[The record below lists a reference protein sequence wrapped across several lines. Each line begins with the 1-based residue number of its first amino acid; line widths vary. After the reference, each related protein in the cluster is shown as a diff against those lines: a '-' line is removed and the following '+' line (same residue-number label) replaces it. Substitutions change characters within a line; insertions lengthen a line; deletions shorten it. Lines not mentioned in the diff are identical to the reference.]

1 MELLPNVHSALFG
14 STSPTDLI
22 GTAGRALLLGHV
34 LWVLAYGL
42 ILARS
47 AKARLL
53 GIPLAAII
61 LNITWETLLYA
72 NCAGVGLRELCGPG
86 LSGEWSLALSFI
98 LGLDILLLVQAFVVT
113 ASVSGAART
122 ALVFGVALVLVYVLH
137 ANLIGLTLDY
147 RGLVDSWIMNAIMS
161 GLFVRLALSRPK
173 GEGLSLPAAIAKLLG
188 SQMVTVGLWI
198 APEPY
203 AITGPRTIV
212 VYGLA
217 AAVLLL
223 DLWYVVLLWRRLP
236 AEDRLA

>member
-1 MELLPNVHSALFG
+1 MLPDVHAALFG

-22 GTAGRALLLGHV
+22 GAAGRALLLGHV
-34 LWVLAYGL
+34 LWVLAYIL

-47 AKARLL
+47 ARARLL
-53 GIPLAAII
+53 GIPLAAIV
-61 LNITWETLLYA
+61 LNITWEMLLFA
-72 NCAGVGLRELCGPG
+72 NCAGVSLRDLCGPALG
-86 LSGEWSLALSFI
+86 GEWSIALSLI
-98 LGLDILLLVQAFVVT
+98 LALDILLLVQAFVLT
-113 ASVSGAART
+113 ATGAGLAGT
-122 ALVFGVALVLVYVLH
+122 AVLFVVALPAVYVLH

-161 GLFVRLALSRPK
+161 ALFVRLSLSRPK
-173 GEGLSLPAAIAKLLG
+173 GEGLSFLAAIAKCLG
-188 SQMVTVGLWI
+188 SLAVAIGLWI

-203 AITGPRTIV
+203 AITGLRISV

-223 DLWYVVLLWRRLP
+223 DLWYIALLWRRLP